1 MGMLATVMNALA
13 LQQGLKKVG
22 VEARVQSAIPISP
35 VSEPYVRLRALKH
48 LNIGRASPALIDHLS
63 VDYYGVATPISQVAN
78 INVQDARTLAV
89 QPWEKNMVPVVEKA
103 IISANLGLN
112 PVTTGDLIRIPM
124 PPLTEDR
131 RKEMVKVAASEGENG
146 KVAIRNIRRD
156 ANSDFKDLLKEKD
169 ISEDDDKR
177 AHDRVQ
183 ELTDKYVAE
192 VDKIV
197 AEKEAEILT
206 V

>member
-1 MGMLATVMNALA
+1 
-13 LQQGLKKVG
+13 
-22 VEARVQSAIPISP
+22 
-35 VSEPYVRLRALKH
+35 
-48 LNIGRASPALIDHLS
+48 
-63 VDYYGVATPISQVAN
+63 
-78 INVQDARTLAV
+78 
-89 QPWEKNMVPVVEKA
+89 
-103 IISANLGLN
+103 
-112 PVTTGDLIRIPM
+112 M
-124 PPLTEDR
+124 PPLTEER
-131 RKEMVKVAASEGENG
+131 RKEMVKVAAAEGENG

-156 ANSDFKDLLKEKD
+156 ANGDFKDLLKEKE

-183 ELTDKYVAE
+183 DLTDKYVAE